1 MALGLKVTEEQAAK
15 RVTRP
20 GRHAQNLE
28 LVEGPAN
35 AVKNAVTRHTWI
47 DAFRFAKLVGIQR
60 QYALDHIEYDRY
72 VHPLV
77 GEAASVEIRKRDAKI
92 GPRRYW
98 RMEFNKAQA
107 LELKRRIDE
116 QERDFANGREIARTV
131 NRCPAWVS
139 HIFHEK
145 GEKRGDR
152 RVLKISVGEET
163 RNVSVY
169 SLGRKGD
176 KFRITL
182 MKRDH
187 LQLFAA
193 WTREKGNTQ
202 TWNPAEKS
210 EIPEGWVTTTVA
222 GRALGFATPDVSV
235 RNRIESA
242 VIANWQRLRDGRI
255 VVLET
260 EIMKLK
266 RRKDESTQKTIKLR
280 RFCKRELGMTDHQVD
295 GSVRKDILSNQI
307 FVMKKLDGTDAT
319 VPVSKDF
326 DGELTVSNA
335 DAKELK
341 KIHKK
346 REAGLI
352 DREEAARILEVSQG
366 TIIRYTDQK
375 TETVGLILEDGTTYT
390 IQAVLEG
397 SEYRFVRNDVTAA
410 KRAGDSAKQKFVGA
424 EHIAGRTGLRIETI
438 RRIFAENDHVFET
451 KKRMAEL

>member
-1 MALGLKVTEEQAAK
+1 M
-15 RVTRP
+15 
-20 GRHAQNLE
+20 
-28 LVEGPAN
+28 
-35 AVKNAVTRHTWI
+35 
-47 DAFRFAKLVGIQR
+47 
-60 QYALDHIEYDRY
+60 
-72 VHPLV
+72 
-77 GEAASVEIRKRDAKI
+77 
-92 GPRRYW
+92 
-98 RMEFNKAQA
+98 
-107 LELKRRIDE
+107 
-116 QERDFANGREIARTV
+116 
-131 NRCPAWVS
+131 
-139 HIFHEK
+139 
-145 GEKRGDR
+145 
-152 RVLKISVGEET
+152 
-163 RNVSVY
+163 
-169 SLGRKGD
+169 
-176 KFRITL
+176 
-182 MKRDH
+182 
-187 LQLFAA
+187 
-193 WTREKGNTQ
+193 
-202 TWNPAEKS
+202 
-210 EIPEGWVTTTVA
+210 
-222 GRALGFATPDVSV
+222 GFATPDVSV

-375 TETVGLILEDGTTYT
+375 
-390 IQAVLEG
+390 Q
-397 SEYRFVRNDVTAA
+397 
-410 KRAGDSAKQKFVGA
+410 KQS
-424 EHIAGRTGLRIETI
+424 
-438 RRIFAENDHVFET
+438 D
-451 KKRMAEL
+451 